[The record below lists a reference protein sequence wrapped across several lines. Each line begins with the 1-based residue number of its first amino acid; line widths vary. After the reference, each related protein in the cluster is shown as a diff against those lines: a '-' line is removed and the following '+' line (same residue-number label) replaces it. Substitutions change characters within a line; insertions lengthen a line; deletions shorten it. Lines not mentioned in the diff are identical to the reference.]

1 MRIALTA
8 LAVVQLIIAGLVG
21 MVGLFADGGGV
32 FSRVLLAVIH
42 PVAAVALIVALAARA
57 PKPRLD
63 AIAVALALASVAAD
77 AYISLAILAGA
88 IRGDAWLPLAFAAI
102 PAIAVAY
109 LGARLLRK
117 NNQGSV

>member
-32 FSRVLLAVIH
+32 FSRALLAVIH
-42 PVAAVALIVALAARA
+42 PVTAVALIVALAARA
-57 PKPRLD
+57 PKPRMD

-88 IRGDAWLPLAFAAI
+88 IRGDAWLPLAFAVI

-117 NNQGSV
+117 NNQGGV

>member
-8 LAVVQLIIAGLVG
+8 LTVVQLIIAGLVG

-32 FSRVLLAVIH
+32 FSRALLAVIH
-42 PVAAVALIVALAARA
+42 PIAAVALIIALTARA
-57 PKPRLD
+57 PKPRMD
-63 AIAVALALASVAAD
+63 AIAGALALASVAGD
-77 AYISLAILAGA
+77 AYVSLAILAGA
-88 IRGDAWLPLAFAAI
+88 IRGDAWLPLAFAVI

>member
-21 MVGLFADGGGV
+21 MVGLFADGGGI
-32 FSRVLLAVIH
+32 FSRALLAVIH
-42 PVAAVALIVALAARA
+42 PIAAVALIIALTARA
-57 PKPRLD
+57 PKPRMD

-77 AYISLAILAGA
+77 AYVSLAILAGA
-88 IRGDAWLPLAFAAI
+88 IRGDAWLPLAFAVI
-102 PAIAVAY
+102 PAIAGAY

-117 NNQGSV
+117 NNRGSV

>member
-32 FSRVLLAVIH
+32 FSRALLVVVH
-42 PVAAVALIVALAARA
+42 PVAAVALIVALTARA
-57 PKPRLD
+57 PKPRMD

-77 AYISLAILAGA
+77 AYVSLAILAGA
-88 IRGDAWLPLAFAAI
+88 IRGDAWLPLAFAVI

-109 LGARLLRK
+109 LGAPAA
-117 NNQGSV
+117 